1 MERRELSERGKT
13 SLQDVVVS
21 AKNEL
26 IEAQKQLERAKEQIR
41 EQRVNLR
48 QEIENLLKLRDE
60 LDSQRVALQTAAEEY
75 GKDSESLRGNFASFS
90 ELTKSL
96 RENAEAIVHATTGAV
111 AQLQNELS
119 RAAESQSQTLDSF
132 VKRRQD
138 LSSALQ
144 SLANLSAELPRQFGQ
159 IGDEVAAVTQEI
171 ESRWHE
177 MAASTQRLSAI
188 VEKMEQDRISLGEL
202 SIGRGP
208 GIANVP
214 ITCPS
219 CGRDIRQNDQFCDR
233 CGSTL
238 N

>member
-1 MERRELSERGKT
+1 
-13 SLQDVVVS
+13 VS

-48 QEIENLLKLRDE
+48 QEIENLLKLRDD
-60 LDSQRVALQTAAEEY
+60 LDFQRVALQKAAEEY

-90 ELTKSL
+90 ELSKSL
-96 RENAEAIVHATTGAV
+96 GENAEAIVHTTTEAV

-119 RAAESQSQTLDSF
+119 QATESQSQTLDSF

-144 SLANLSAELPRQFGQ
+144 SLASLSAELPRRFAQ
-159 IGDEVAAVTQEI
+159 IGDQVSAVTQEI
-171 ESRWHE
+171 ESRWQE
-177 MAASTQRLSAI
+177 MASSTQRLNAT
-188 VEKMEQDRISLGEL
+188 VEKMEQNRASLGGL
-202 SIGRGP
+202 SSGRRQ
-208 GIANVP
+208 ASTNVP
-214 ITCPS
+214 VTCPS
-219 CGRDIRQNDQFCDR
+219 CGRDIRQNDAFCDR